1 MRVRNQYSDYI
12 DNYKIENGIDPYVK
26 YKDPNTTEEEKKE
39 LEEWLFNLIWTLGEV
54 PQQEWNDQ
62 TIYNSIL
69 QLSNTDAY
77 SVYREDTESFG
88 YSAVGVDVLNH
99 FFPELLDVHKPTA
112 KRSIRES
119 FHNEHDLRRI
129 VKKNLSYD
137 NSERGLFRWSLMI
150 GSGYCT
156 NFRPATAKAIYEI
169 WGKREGCRVFDSSA
183 GYGARLTG
191 AHFAGNVIEYLGI
204 DPNTKEHCDD
214 VIRYLDEHF
223 GTGTKKQVLK
233 MGSEDFTIKDFPQY
247 KGYFDLYFTSPPYF
261 NTEQYSDDES
271 QSYKKFPTY
280 KGWIDGFYRQ
290 TIYNACD
297 VLKKDG
303 VFGINIFE
311 KIPKIKEITKM
322 FLADKG
328 WYVYQNCKYLMHSI
342 PGKAE
347 DEDGNP
353 ISKNTLQANFEPI
366 WFAKHYT
373 QLLAEGLITE
383 EQAKKYEER
392 VKL

>member
-12 DNYKIENGIDPYVK
+12 DNYKIEHGIDPYVL
-26 YKDPNTTEEEKKE
+26 YKDPSTTEEMKKDLEDWLYNIIWEK
-39 LEEWLFNLIWTLGEV
+39 GEV

-62 TIYNSIL
+62 TIFKSIQL
-69 QLSNTDAY
+69 LSNTDSH
-77 SVYREDTESFG
+77 SVFREEEGSYG

-99 FFPELLDVHKPTA
+99 FFPELLDVHKPNA

-129 VKKNLSYD
+129 VKKNLAYD

-169 WGKREGCRVFDSSA
+169 WGRSENCRVFDSSA
-183 GYGARLTG
+183 GYGARMTG
-191 AHFAGNVIEYLGI
+191 CHFANNTIEYLGI

-214 VIRYLDEHF
+214 VIAYLDEHF
-223 GTGTKKQVLK
+223 DTGTKKQVLK
-233 MGSEDFTIKDFPQY
+233 MGSEDFTIKNYPEY
-247 KGYFDLYFTSPPYF
+247 KEYFDIAGTSPPYF
-261 NTEQYSDDES
+261 NTEQYSDAPT

-290 TIYNACD
+290 TLYNNCD

-303 VFGINIFE
+303 IFWINIFE
-311 KIPKIKEITKM
+311 KIPKIKDITKM
-322 FLADKG
+322 FLADRG
-328 WYVYQNCKYLMHSI
+328 WYVFSTQKYLMHSI

-347 DEDGNP
+347 DENGNP

-366 WFAKHYT
+366 WMAKHYT
-373 QLLAEGLITE
+373 QLLKEGLITE
-383 EQAKKYEER
+383 EQAKQYEER
-392 VKL
+392 VVH

>member
-1 MRVRNQYSDYI
+1 
-12 DNYKIENGIDPYVK
+12 
-26 YKDPNTTEEEKKE
+26 
-39 LEEWLFNLIWTLGEV
+39 
-54 PQQEWNDQ
+54 
-62 TIYNSIL
+62 
-69 QLSNTDAY
+69 
-77 SVYREDTESFG
+77 
-88 YSAVGVDVLNH
+88 
-99 FFPELLDVHKPTA
+99 
-112 KRSIRES
+112 
-119 FHNEHDLRRI
+119 
-129 VKKNLSYD
+129 
-137 NSERGLFRWSLMI
+137 
-150 GSGYCT
+150 
-156 NFRPATAKAIYEI
+156 
-169 WGKREGCRVFDSSA
+169 
-183 GYGARLTG
+183 
-191 AHFAGNVIEYLGI
+191 
-204 DPNTKEHCDD
+204 
-214 VIRYLDEHF
+214 
-223 GTGTKKQVLK
+223 